1 MLHNPNYRARGED
14 VDHDR
19 SHQLKFFS
27 GSTTA
32 RYLIPTFR
40 ITKSP
45 IRNHH
50 CFFLLRLKLS
60 RDVKLV
66 LFGVEAFE
74 PMAAGAARG
83 NALVDVEDDWSGG
96 VLVTNVGDLTFVV
109 HGSHDGRVLFRA
121 SAHFEVQ
128 FPWILDAREMAQL
141 FVSFDA
147 DGSLQRIGRL
157 DVFGHGDGTG
167 GDAALGG
174 GDAALGGSAAQ
185 SRPQNCPTDGCQT
198 KGGHFGNIDSFI
210 DLAI

>member
-128 FPWILDAREMAQL
+128 FPWILDALKLRKKVKQMSEERDQYA
-141 FVSFDA
+141 
-147 DGSLQRIGRL
+147 
-157 DVFGHGDGTG
+157 T
-167 GDAALGG
+167 
-174 GDAALGGSAAQ
+174 
-185 SRPQNCPTDGCQT
+185 
-198 KGGHFGNIDSFI
+198 
-210 DLAI
+210 